1 MKRSNKI
8 KNDKNNVK
16 DLGKMYKDL
25 KEEMKYKDLGVEKD
39 YKKAMNWLLLS
50 SNQGFSKA

>member
-1 MKRSNKI
+1 
-8 KNDKNNVK
+8 
-16 DLGKMYKDL
+16 MYKDL